1 MKNPPSSQP
10 WFLRPGVN
18 LFRNLLFRTKSILIS
33 VTFLIPICVLGYSFV
48 QSKQEGIT
56 ITQKELEGLDYTR
69 QLLPAVKLGRQYRRF
84 TMQEQSEGTAPPEF
98 KEVKAKL
105 EAQFAVL
112 QEGDK
117 KWGARFRTTDDL
129 QAALAAYKAAAPAS
143 EGLFKVFA
151 THTKFNSLM
160 GKMISEVADG
170 SGLTLDPDIDTYYLM
185 DASVNTMPAL
195 LEATAKMRVLAASVS
210 RSGKDVEVAAQE
222 LSQEEGL
229 IDYLEGIV
237 QADLAKVIGEHPELK
252 DKLNI
257 DEALK
262 DIKKLRDVASDDV
275 GKGGPEAAK
284 KIEALGAKV
293 VNSLEA
299 VQSTAVG
306 QLDQLL
312 QQRIARLKT
321 ELYAGLGVV
330 AFFILVAFYM
340 FVCFYR
346 AMNSGLYHVG
356 AHMRSMAGGDL
367 SIRLTP
373 KGADETTDLMRTMM
387 DMQAAI
393 GTIVGLMRNS
403 AGQIEASSTEVSQGA
418 ADMEE
423 RTGVTLQRLQMTAS
437 SMVEISSTVQ
447 STADNAKEATRLA
460 KENASLATK
469 GGAVIK
475 EMMTTMEDIRH
486 SSHRIGDIISVID
499 GIAFQTN
506 ILALN
511 AAVEAARAGEA
522 GRGFAVVASEV
533 RSLAHRSAEAAKEI
547 KQLIGESVDKVEAGN
562 TTVQHA
568 GATMEQIVQSAEG
581 ISHLL
586 GDISAG
592 SHEQS
597 LGVKEVERAVQ
608 ELDGMTQENA
618 ALIEQTT
625 ANAETLR
632 DLAVELVEEVQRFTL
647 S

>member
-33 VTFLIPICVLGYSFV
+33 IAFLVPIFVLGNSFV
-48 QSKQEGIT
+48 QSKWEGISV
-56 ITQKELEGLDYTR
+56 TQKEVRGLDYAR
-69 QLLPAVKLGRQYRRF
+69 QILPAVKLGRQYRRF
-84 TMQEQSEGTAPPEF
+84 TMQEQSEGASPPEL

-105 EAQFAVL
+105 EAQFVL
-112 QEGDK
+112 IQELDK
-117 KWGARFRTTDDL
+117 KWGAEFKTNDDL
-129 QAALAAYKAAAPAS
+129 TAAMTAYKAAAPAS

-160 GKMISEVADG
+160 GKLLTEVSDG
-170 SGLTLDPDIDTYYLM
+170 SGLTLDPEIDSYYLM
-185 DASVNTMPAL
+185 DASVNTMPGL
-195 LEATAKMRVLAASVS
+195 LEATAKMRVLAASVA
-210 RSGKDVEVAAQE
+210 RSGKDVEIAAQE

-237 QADLAKVIGEHPELK
+237 QSDLAKVIGEHPELK
-252 DKLNI
+252 DQLNL

-262 DIKKLRDVASDDV
+262 DIKKLRDIASDDV
-275 GKGGPEAAK
+275 GKGGPEVAK

-293 VNSLEA
+293 VNALEA
-299 VQSTAVG
+299 IQGNAVG
-306 QLDQLL
+306 HLDQFLHK
-312 QQRIARLKT
+312 RITRLKA
-321 ELYAGLGVV
+321 ELYFGLALV
-330 AFFILVAFYM
+330 AFFILVAVYM

-346 AMNSGLYHVG
+346 AMFSGMYHVG
-356 AHMRSMAGGDL
+356 EHMRSMAGGDL
-367 SIRLTP
+367 SIQLHP
-373 KGADETTDLMRTMM
+373 KGADETTALMQTMM
-387 DMQAAI
+387 EMQAAI
-393 GTIVGLMRNS
+393 GNIVGVMRNS
-403 AGQIEASSTEVSQGA
+403 AGQIEASSTEVSMGA

-437 SMVEISSTVQ
+437 SMVEISSTLQ
-447 STADNAKEATRLA
+447 STADNALEATRLA

-469 GGAVIK
+469 GGAVIT
-475 EMMTTMEDIRH
+475 EMMTTMEEIRQ

-533 RSLAHRSAEAAKEI
+533 RSLAHRSADAAKEI
-547 KQLIGESVDKVEAGN
+547 KQLISESVDKVEAGN
-562 TTVQHA
+562 TTVQNA
-568 GATMEQIVQSAEG
+568 GVTMEKIVHSAEG
-581 ISHLL
+581 ISQLL

-618 ALIEQTT
+618 ALIEQTSAT
-625 ANAETLR
+625 SETLR
-632 DLAVELVEEVQRFTL
+632 DLAVELVHEVQRFRL
-647 S
+647 G